1 MCIDWG
7 EDRMSKP
14 TTDEKPDAKVAAR
27 PATARRKGGDRVPE
41 SAENFE
47 HTIRRVVI
55 EKARQRA
62 EQS

>member
-1 MCIDWG
+1 M
-7 EDRMSKP
+7 
-14 TTDEKPDAKVAAR
+14 AKQTSNEQRDTKAKSR

>member
-1 MCIDWG
+1 
-7 EDRMSKP
+7 MSTP
-14 TTDEKPDAKVAAR
+14 EKNETKDTKTPSK

-62 EQS
+62 EQG